1 MYKILPS
8 LAVHGFNGSAKVT
21 KVNMTKGEREEGN
34 IEDFI
39 INDVRY
45 LDDLGS
51 NPMEDYILEIARI
64 TTMIKSGHKV
74 VVCCEA
80 GQSRSNAIAL
90 GVLVHLFDF
99 DFYDA
104 WELIK
109 KKNPTCD
116 IDMSHIEKLK
126 KLFNVTIP

>member
-1 MYKILPS
+1 MYKILPN
-8 LAVHGFNGSAKVT
+8 LAVHGFNGTAKIT
-21 KVNMTKGEREEGN
+21 KVNMTIDEMEVGEIDG
-34 IEDFI
+34 FV

-45 LDDLGS
+45 IDDLGG
-51 NPMEDYILEIARI
+51 NDIKDYLFEIDRI
-64 TTMIKSGHKV
+64 SFMLSFDMNV

-90 GVLVHLFDF
+90 GVLIKHFNM

-109 KKNPTCD
+109 KKNPTCN
-116 IDMSHIEKLK
+116 IDPSHIVKLK
-126 KLFNVTIP
+126 KLFGVTTP